1 MSGYQGFAY
10 VYDELTDD
18 ISYQKRAAYF
28 DGIIQSVTH
37 QRGILLDL
45 ACGTGSLSEEFAKL
59 GYDVS
64 GADCSEDMLAVAMEK
79 RVESGLDIIYLCQ
92 SMQNLDLYGTVDA
105 AVCALDSLNHITEL
119 DELQKAVDKVSLF
132 LHPDGVFVFDVNT
145 VYKHQQVLGNQN
157 FVYDYDDVYLVWKN
171 TLLPQNTIQIDLDL
185 FEKEGDRYFR
195 TSESFQERAYTQQE
209 LEQVLKKA
217 GLKIEAIYHE
227 DSLQPP
233 METSQRLIYVTT
245 KENQK

>member
-59 GYDVS
+59 GYDVI

-92 SMQNLDLYGTVDA
+92 SMQDLDLYGTVDA

-119 DELQKAVDKVSLF
+119 DELQKAMDKVSLF

-145 VYKHQQVLGNQN
+145 AYKHQQVLGNQN

-185 FEKEGDRYFR
+185 FEKEGDHYFR

>member
-59 GYDVS
+59 GYDVI

-79 RVESGLDIIYLCQ
+79 RAESGLDIIYLCQ
-92 SMQNLDLYGTVDA
+92 SMQDLDLYGTVDA